1 MISYHIVGVI
11 PKAGSYTDFT
21 THLGKIL
28 HLLVP
33 LWLHRFYVGNSIYIT
48 LFWGL
53 SEVMFVSSLALFL
66 APYTKY
72 GIIVKSDSR
81 ADSLENTLIQG
92 KIEGRRTRG

>member
-1 MISYHIVGVI
+1 
-11 PKAGSYTDFT
+11 
-21 THLGKIL
+21 
-28 HLLVP
+28 
-33 LWLHRFYVGNSIYIT
+33 
-48 LFWGL
+48 
-53 SEVMFVSSLALFL
+53 MFVSSLALFL